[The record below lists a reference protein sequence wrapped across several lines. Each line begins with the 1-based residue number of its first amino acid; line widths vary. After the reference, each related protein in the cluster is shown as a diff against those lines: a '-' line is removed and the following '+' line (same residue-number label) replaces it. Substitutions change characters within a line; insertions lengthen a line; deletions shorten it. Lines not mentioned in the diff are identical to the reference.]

1 MCKGKYLSDSF
12 PVQNGFKQGDALSP
26 LLFSKLYNRP
36 LDRPKK
42 MRRDWN
48 CAACQCVVCADHVN
62 LLGVEINGMKV
73 NIQAL
78 LDASKEIV
86 LVVNTEKTK
95 YSMYV
100 VRHTLLGL

>member
-1 MCKGKYLSDSF
+1 MF
-12 PVQNGFKQGDALSP
+12 
-26 LLFSKLYNRP
+26 
-36 LDRPKK
+36 
-42 MRRDWN
+42 
-48 CAACQCVVCADHVN
+48 CADHVH
-62 LLGVEINGMKV
+62 LLGVEMNGMKG